1 MKNKLVVVRGAGDL
15 ATGVIYI
22 LKSFGY
28 HVVATEIEK
37 PSAIRR
43 TVAISE
49 AVYAGRYSVE
59 NITGVRCVGLKEV
72 NTGLC
77 SNEVPVVVDPKSDII
92 KELKPDIVVDAII
105 AKKNLGTRMDMAP
118 IVIGVGPG
126 FSAGKD
132 VHAVVETSRGHQL
145 GRVITN
151 GEAAKNTGVP
161 GKIEGY
167 GHERVIYAPADGI
180 IKNLSAIGDH
190 VEAGHVIAK
199 VAGCPVKAKI
209 SGVLRG
215 LIRDGFEVT
224 EGMKTADVD
233 PRDVSENCFTISDKA
248 RMVGYGTLF
257 AINEL
262 TNKQGESYAD

>member
-22 LKSFGY
+22 LSSFGY
-28 HVVATEIEK
+28 RVVATEVEK

-43 TVAISE
+43 TVALSE
-49 AVYAGRYSVE
+49 AVYVGRYSVE
-59 NITGVRCVGLKEV
+59 NITGVLCEGLDKV
-72 NTGLC
+72 NDALC
-77 SNEVPVVVDPKSDII
+77 NSEVPVVIDPRSDII

-105 AKKNLGTRMDMAP
+105 AKKNLGTSMDMAP

-132 VHAVVETSRGHQL
+132 VQAVVETSRGHQL
-145 GRVITN
+145 GRVITK

-180 IKNLSAIGDH
+180 IENLSAIGDH

-215 LIRDGFEVT
+215 LIRDGFAVT
-224 EGMKTADVD
+224 KGMKTADVD
-233 PRDVSENCFTISDKA
+233 PRNVYGHCFTISDKA